1 MCVNRLRMK
10 QNGRLPLLLIF
21 LLLLMAVDVRAQAG
35 TAVTV
40 SDAQVIEGPE
50 AVNLNVYFSVSDPTG
65 LQPDS
70 TAAILLEDGSR
81 YQAQIEKAPFYIV
94 LVLDASGSMAPV
106 IDDIRQAAIDL
117 VSLAPLE
124 AQFAVMRFTESI
136 DLIQPFTNDQSQVIQ
151 AINQVEI
158 DDSGTCLYDV
168 AITAVQSLDQI
179 ARNTPR
185 RALVLFSDGR
195 DELRRGG
202 GSGTCSRNTYDQLV
216 NLASNRRV
224 PVPIHTVGLAESDVR
239 LNSADLSNLAR
250 ATGARSAVGGSET
263 LAQLFNEIMTDVRQ
277 QWLARAQLLPTQ
289 GYQRGILLL
298 TDSAQ
303 NPLPSAPVSFFSS
316 RDYRTQPDPVT
327 VEIRNFTYDET
338 ADLYLFDVALTG
350 YENVNHL
357 QIDVTDVENNVQIN
371 TFPQNSPWITQQIR
385 LVTRQLNA
393 GRAYRVTA
401 TPVDGVGNPLKDER
415 GSTLSATHQFR
426 YDPPQPIRFAIDAVQ
441 VIDEAPKLNL
451 RAFQIEDDIPQFFI
465 NLHIENGERISQYEG
480 ILIDRLDGQQT
491 DSFPLTV
498 GADALA
504 QTPFSAP
511 GGAYTLI
518 VNALA
523 EDGSRLA
530 TADYQFIYT
539 PPTNAFVYAWS
550 TLMATPLLILLFL
563 LLLAI
568 AILFSWLI
576 GQAIGKRRARR
587 KPEPIRE
594 PAPAAAKT
602 VYIRILE
609 SPDTSQVTSE
619 AWEVAKF
626 PYTIGREGADLSIRG
641 DQHISRKHARITLTD
656 GAFYIEDL
664 GSSNGTFVDEMKIP
678 SRDPIILNPARGAKI
693 RVGKTTTLSLAAS
706 TNGSEDDEKDG
717 DVVRSA

>member
-1 MCVNRLRMK
+1 MK

-539 PPTNAFVYAWS
+539 PPTNAFVHAWS